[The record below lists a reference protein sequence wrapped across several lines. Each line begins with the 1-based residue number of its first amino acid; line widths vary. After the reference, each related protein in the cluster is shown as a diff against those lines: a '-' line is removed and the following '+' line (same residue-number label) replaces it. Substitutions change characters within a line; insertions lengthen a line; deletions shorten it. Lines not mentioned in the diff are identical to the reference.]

1 MLRKAWYVMGVIM
14 IMLGML
20 TSVASAD
27 AGDAARGKHLWE
39 DVKLCKNCH
48 GLHGEGAYAGPR
60 AGDGKSADDWL
71 KQVRTPR
78 ANMPHFNDVQV
89 SNQEVADM
97 WTYMQT
103 LPKPAS
109 FTPKQ
114 FPLSANPS
122 AGEQLVAQKRCV
134 ACHGDYSGTLKFR
147 FVAKGRTTIDT
158 ATVLKQLRTPA
169 QNMPMFSTTQVTD
182 EQAAQIAAYLQI
194 RLDAVAAASSTA
206 AAGATAPAAGSAT
219 PASGATASA
228 PNTLPVSGSDQ
239 PASSLPLALVL
250 IGVAM
255 LGAGLLSKS
264 KRAPKA

>member
-1 MLRKAWYVMGVIM
+1 MLRKAWYVMAVVM
-14 IMLGML
+14 IMLGLM

-27 AGDAARGKHLWE
+27 AGDAARGQHLWQ

-48 GLHGEGAYAGPR
+48 GANGEGAYAGPR

-103 LPKPAS
+103 LPAPAS

-114 FPLSANPS
+114 FPLSANAS

-134 ACHGDYSGTLKFR
+134 ACHGDYSATLKFR
-147 FVAKGRTTIDT
+147 FVAQGRTTIDT

-169 QNMPMFSTTQVTD
+169 QNMPAFSAEQVSE
-182 EQAAQIAAYLQI
+182 EQAAQIAAYLQT
-194 RLDAVAAASSTA
+194 RLDAVAAAGA
-206 AAGATAPAAGSAT
+206 A
-219 PASGATASA
+219 ASA
-228 PNTLPVSGSDQ
+228 PNTLPVSGGES
-239 PASSLPLALVL
+239 PASSLPLTLVL

-255 LGAGLLSKS
+255 LGAGALAKS
-264 KRAPKA
+264 KRAA